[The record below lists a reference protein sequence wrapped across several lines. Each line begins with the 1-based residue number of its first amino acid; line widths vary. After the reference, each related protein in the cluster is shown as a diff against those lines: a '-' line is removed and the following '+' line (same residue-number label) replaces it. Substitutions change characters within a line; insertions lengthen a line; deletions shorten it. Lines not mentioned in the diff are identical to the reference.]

1 MMMMMTAH
9 DDDDD
14 DDDIATENKTHPL
27 VTTSLLVSTAVAH
40 LHIIFYT
47 GHKLPK
53 FNNQS
58 LF

>member
-1 MMMMMTAH
+1 MMMMTAH
-9 DDDDD
+9 DDDD

-27 VTTSLLVSTAVAH
+27 VTTSLLLSTAVAH
-40 LHIIFYT
+40 LHIIFYI